1 MASVAKKVEA
11 GTATYIDVEDYAYH
25 AGKSLSKSL
34 QNYITEDIL
43 PNGHVPQ
50 NVAEK
55 VLIPTLRENHNMV
68 SGVTEQVQT
77 SLNQQAGIGLK
88 AQTVEF
94 DEEMAEGLVHK
105 LTNGAFKDTKW
116 VLGAPVVANSQS
128 VVDRILKKNVEFQA
142 KVGLRPKI
150 IREAE
155 SHCCPWCESLEG
167 TYEYGN
173 EPKDIYRRHDNC
185 RCTVDFK
192 PGDGMRQNVWSK
204 EWHEDAEPEKIEE
217 RKSNKGLDIANNRDK
232 IEQRK
237 KVTNDEYTRRKIGS
251 QGQEIIDKAT
261 YNKVT
266 RDFVKNGGVI
276 IRGEDAERHLQK
288 QGAYASYITG
298 GNIAFIRNEAT
309 VSDVLE
315 EMYHAMQDRK
325 GFFSEYPLDEM
336 NIRREIDAQK
346 YLLNVSEK
354 YKIPQEEIEVTKRNL
369 GMYEK
374 KLSDMLGLKG

>member
-11 GTATYIDVEDYAYH
+11 GTATYIDAEDYAYH
-25 AGKSLSKSL
+25 SGRSLSEALKK
-34 QNYITEDIL
+34 NITADIL

-55 VLIPTLRENHNMV
+55 VLIPTLRDNHNLV

-77 SLNQQAGIGLK
+77 TLNQQAGVGLR
-88 AQTVEF
+88 AQTVDF
-94 DEEMAEGLVHK
+94 DVEMAEGLVHK
-105 LTNGAFKDTKW
+105 LTNGTFEDTKW
-116 VLGAPVVANSQS
+116 VLGSPIVSNSQA
-128 VVDRILKKNVEFQA
+128 VVDRTLKKNVEFQA
-142 KVGLRPKI
+142 KTGLRPKI
-150 IREAE
+150 VREAE
-155 SHCCPWCESLEG
+155 SHCCPWCEDLEG

-173 EPKDIYRRHDNC
+173 EPKDIYRRHANC
-185 RCTVDFK
+185 RCSVDFK
-192 PGDGMRQNVWSK
+192 PGDGKRQNVWNK
-204 EWHEDAEPEKIEE
+204 EWHEDAELERAEE

-266 RDFVKNGGVI
+266 RNFVKNGGVI

-288 QGAYASYITG
+288 QGAYASYIAG

-325 GFFSEYPLDEM
+325 GMFNEYPIDEIY
-336 NIRREIDAQK
+336 IRREIDAQK

-354 YKIPQEEIEVTKRNL
+354 YKIPQEEIEVTKRNFEK
-369 GMYEK
+369 YEK
-374 KLSDMLGLKG
+374 ELSKILGQKG